1 MLDFA
6 PWAEKES
13 SRHLLRLLPNLRP
26 PLLRR
31 LRDRR
36 SASSRQDRASSRR
49 PGNPRMLMR
58 LAWIEI
64 DQQRLADA
72 FETINRADQIATAP
86 LAEKLTAPAVARW
99 QAQDHDTA
107 LIDFERAIAG
117 HPEWTNPHWGGE
129 LVFAAGR
136 SE

>member
-1 MLDFA
+1 
-6 PWAEKES
+6 
-13 SRHLLRLLPNLRP
+13 
-26 PLLRR
+26 
-31 LRDRR
+31 
-36 SASSRQDRASSRR
+36 
-49 PGNPRMLMR
+49 MLMR

-117 HPEWTNPHWGGE
+117 HPEWTNPHWVASLYSPLVAQSVQEMQAE
-129 LVFAAGR
+129 LGR
-136 SE
+136 RKKAKANVPR